1 MSFGRVYRL
10 PMQMKS
16 DYFKR
21 VLIAGGLF
29 VIMSGFGV
37 SRTAGDSAGAL
48 RVTSP
53 DGSVEV
59 VFSLRRGAPH
69 YRIDYKGRPLI
80 LPSALGFTFRN
91 KAPLLDGFVIGSAET
106 GSYDETWHPVWGQ
119 RSEICNKYNELRIVL
134 SQEKSGGRE
143 MAVVFRVYDDGL
155 GFRYEIPRQRGIEDF
170 EIMSEKTQFAFAGDH
185 SVWYIPADLDSYE
198 YLYRHAP
205 LSKVKAVATP
215 VTMETEDGLCISVHE
230 AALTDYPEM
239 TLSAVWGRDLVL
251 ESNLAPWPDGV
262 RVKGKTPLNTPWRTV
277 QIAESAG
284 ALIES
289 SLILNLNEPCVIE
302 DTSFIKPMKYIGIW
316 WGMHIG
322 KYSFHIGPN
331 HGATTEN
338 AKRYIDFA
346 SDHGIKGLLIEG
358 WNTGWDRW
366 GQKDAYSYTESYRDF
381 DLEEVTRY
389 AREKGVAIIG
399 HHETGGDVP
408 SYEEQLDAAFDLYKR
423 VGITAIKTGYA
434 GRIFPRGHYHHGQH
448 MVRHY
453 RMVVEKAAEYGFM
466 LDVHEPIKPTGISRT
481 YPNMMTREGVRGTE
495 YNAWSEG
502 NPPDHETILAFTRML
517 AGPLDYT
524 PVIFDCLF
532 DEYRPEN
539 RVRTTLAKQL
549 ALFIVLYSPIQ
560 MAADLIENYEGHP
573 AFKFI
578 EDAPVDWDDTM
589 VLNGKIGD
597 YVTIVRRSGGSYYV
611 GSITDEKAR
620 ELDIELS
627 FLETGVEYAAKIY
640 ADAPDADWE
649 TNPHAYEIQEVLVD
663 SDTVLKM
670 KLAPGGGQA
679 ISIVPAGA
687 GE

>member
-1 MSFGRVYRL
+1 
-10 PMQMKS
+10 MKS
-16 DYFKR
+16 RLIMK

-29 VIMSGFGV
+29 VVMS
-37 SRTAGDSAGAL
+37 ALGASGAEGGAADMA

-53 DGSVEV
+53 DGRIAV
-59 VFSLRRGAPH
+59 VFSLKRGAPH
-69 YRIDYKGRPLI
+69 YRIDFEEKPVI

-91 KAPLLDGFVIGSAET
+91 KSPLVDDFVVESAGT
-106 GSYDETWHPVWGQ
+106 SSFDETWHPVWGQ
-119 RSEICNKYNELRIVL
+119 RSEIRNKYNELRVIL
-134 SQEKSGGRE
+134 REERSGGRE
-143 MAVVFRVYDDGL
+143 MAVVFRVYDDGV
-155 GFRYEIPRQRGIEDF
+155 GFRYEIPRQRDIEDF
-170 EIMSEKTQFAFAGDH
+170 EIMSEKTQFTFAGDH

-198 YLYRHAP
+198 HLYRNEP
-205 LSKVKAVATP
+205 LSEVKAVATP
-215 VTMETEDGLCISVHE
+215 VTMETGDGLYLSVHE
-230 AALTDYPEM
+230 AALIDYPEM
-239 TLSAVWGRDLVL
+239 TLSAVWGRDHML

-262 RVKGKTPLNTPWRTV
+262 RVKGMTPLATPWRTI
-277 QIAESAG
+277 QIAESPG
-284 ALIES
+284 GLIES

-302 DTSFIKPMKYIGIW
+302 DTSWIKPMKYIGIW

-322 KYSFHIGPN
+322 RYSFHIGPD
-331 HGATTEN
+331 HGATSEN
-338 AKRYIDFA
+338 ARRYIDFA
-346 SDHGIKGLLIEG
+346 GAHGIRGVLIEG

-366 GQKDAYSYTESYRDF
+366 GQKDAYSYTGSYPDF

-389 AREKGVAIIG
+389 AREKGVVIIG

-408 SYEEQLDAAFDLYKR
+408 SYEEQLEAAFDLYKR

-434 GRIFPRGHYHHGQH
+434 GKIFPRGHCHHGQH

-502 NPPDHETILAFTRML
+502 NPPEHETILAFTRML

-524 PVIFDCLF
+524 PVVFDCLY

-549 ALFIVLYSPIQ
+549 ALFIVLYSPVQ

-573 AFKFI
+573 AFEFI
-578 EDAPVDWDDTM
+578 EEAPVDWDDTM

-597 YVTIVRRSGGSYYV
+597 YVTIARRKGDSYYI
-611 GSITDEKAR
+611 GSITDEEAR
-620 ELDIELS
+620 EFGVELS
-627 FLETGVEYAAKIY
+627 FLKPGGEYTAKIY
-640 ADAPDADWE
+640 ADAPDSDWE
-649 TNPHAYEIQEVLVD
+649 TNPHAYAILKRSVN
-663 SDTVLKM
+663 SNTVLRL

-687 GE
+687 LE